1 MTFHLERYI
10 VSRRNSSN
18 IKLLVREGKT
28 IHLKNAESWIKRYI
42 EADMKVSRRIHA
54 DTREGIGIE
63 ITREQYQVLCLI
75 HSRGRCTSTF
85 LADVL
90 FVGKSS
96 ITSIVNRLAE
106 RGWIERERDEGD
118 RRVVYLTLTE
128 EGRKIHRKAELHFQ
142 SLVASYLTH
151 FDEGEVEHFITLYE
165 KLAMLLQEQG
175 GEQKH
180 ENDT

>member
-1 MTFHLERYI
+1 M
-10 VSRRNSSN
+10 
-18 IKLLVREGKT
+18 
-28 IHLKNAESWIKRYI
+28 
-42 EADMKVSRRIHA
+42 
-54 DTREGIGIE
+54 
-63 ITREQYQVLCLI
+63 
-75 HSRGRCTSTF
+75 
-85 LADVL
+85 ADVL

-128 EGRKIHRKAELHFQ
+128 EGRKIHRKAELHLQ

-175 GEQKH
+175 GEQGH